1 MNIEIVE
8 LDAKN
13 ISGLRF
19 DVGPSGQT
27 TRRMF
32 EQRPGRHRTTGRIE
46 GVFPEKRLM
55 GRMRGVSLILIDPG
69 CGRVLKIVNIVGRV
83 HEAVWACGDGA
94 DIRRPR
100 HHHEVSVAARNVE
113 RIIRHQ
119 RDIDRPIVAFGEEI
133 EPMIEELAEHREPR
147 VEWRGQAFVRRD
159 VLNEQIFNEQRIC
172 NAVHEA
178 RLHRLQGGAG
188 GLQRIEAR
196 YRRKI
201 RRALID
207 NQIRN
212 NARVR
217 VNHIAADSG
226 LPGDRCVPGHGIVG
240 IGNRAAR
247 SETHYVAVEVVTK
260 ILREQAREN
269 SVGGAELRLPREQII
284 KAAIDGA

>member
-1 MNIEIVE
+1 
-8 LDAKN
+8 
-13 ISGLRF
+13 
-19 DVGPSGQT
+19 
-27 TRRMF
+27 
-32 EQRPGRHRTTGRIE
+32 
-46 GVFPEKRLM
+46 M

-113 RIIRHQ
+113 RIVRHQ
-119 RDIDRPIVAFGEEI
+119 RDINRTIVAFGEEI

-159 VLNEQIFNEQRIC
+159 VLNEQIFNEQRIF

-178 RLHRLQGGAG
+178 WLHRLQGGAG

-207 NQIRN
+207 DQIRN

-226 LPGDRCVPGHGIVG
+226 LPGDRCVAGRGIVG